1 VYGADQLFS
10 PMMSANIF
18 FAMAKLISLEVHRF
32 GIFVNDD
39 VGSHTHS
46 LDYLATAVVHRARLF

>member
-1 VYGADQLFS
+1 VLTTSFS
-10 PMMSANIF
+10 HDVRQHLLCHVQTDLPRGSQ
-18 FAMAKLISLEVHRF
+18 VGH
-32 GIFVNDD
+32 FVNDD